1 MFDQWFWFNVW
12 LVSRLKAKGK
22 CRAICYDPDKPLLCS
37 AHLQW
42 TKGPAAAVGSP
53 VAAVGGPVVG
63 APPILLDEI
72 PKVYSFCLDVW
83 I

>member
-1 MFDQWFWFNVW
+1 MT
-12 LVSRLKAKGK
+12 LKS
-22 CRAICYDPDKPLLCS
+22 PLLCS

-42 TKGPAAAVGSP
+42 TKGPAAVVGGP
-53 VAAVGGPVVG
+53 VAAVGGSVVG

>member
-1 MFDQWFWFNVW
+1 MT
-12 LVSRLKAKGK
+12 LTS
-22 CRAICYDPDKPLLCS
+22 PLLCS

-42 TKGPAAAVGSP
+42 TKGPVAAVGGP

-72 PKVYSFCLDVW
+72 PKVYSFCLDIW

>member
-12 LVSRLKAKGK
+12 LVSRSKAS
-22 CRAICYDPDKPLLCS
+22 AELFVMTLTSPLLCS

-42 TKGPAAAVGSP
+42 TKGP

-72 PKVYSFCLDVW
+72 PKVYSFCLDV
-83 I
+83 